1 MATDAKN
8 VISQILSDIWWL
20 VLLRGITATLLGILL
35 FTQTGVTL
43 MVFMLFVGAYWF
55 VDGIFTVFASI
66 KGRKYLA
73 NWGWGIFVGIIS
85 LLAGLVVLGQ
95 PLAAA
100 LITSSFMIYLV
111 GFMIIISGISSIA
124 TGIRLRKEIDN
135 EWSMIIGGVLS
146 LIFGLLLIFNPL
158 ISLVV
163 LLYFI
168 GALSLVGGIIL
179 IVLAF
184 KIRTA
189 GKQLVKET
197 V

>member
-1 MATDAKN
+1 MATEAKN

-55 VDGIFTVFASI
+55 VDGIFTIFASI

-73 NWGWGIFVGIIS
+73 NWGWGIFTGIIS

-95 PLAAA
+95 PLMAG
-100 LITSSFMIYLV
+100 LITASFMIYLV
-111 GFMIIISGISSIA
+111 GFMVIISGIFSIV

-146 LIFGLLLIFNPL
+146 LLFGFVLIFNPL
-158 ISLVV
+158 LSLIV
-163 LLYFI
+163 LVYFI

-179 IVLAF
+179 IVLSF
-184 KIRTA
+184 QIRKA
-189 GKQLVKET
+189 GKAVVKEAA
-197 V
+197 